1 MSGDCK
7 EIVDD
12 DLRNQIDPK
21 MALFLENKM
30 V

>member
-21 MALFLENKM
+21 MVLFLENKM